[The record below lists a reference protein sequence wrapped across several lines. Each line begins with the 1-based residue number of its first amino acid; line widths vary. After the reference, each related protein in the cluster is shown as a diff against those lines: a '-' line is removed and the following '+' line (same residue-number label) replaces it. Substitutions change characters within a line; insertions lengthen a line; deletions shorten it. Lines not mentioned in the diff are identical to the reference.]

1 MHLLLIR
8 KKINGQYMYIRFS
21 NNEQSGRE
29 DDSASEL
36 LQLAHHEDTNV
47 KESTGSIGPTKDV

>member
-1 MHLLLIR
+1 
-8 KKINGQYMYIRFS
+8 MYIRFS